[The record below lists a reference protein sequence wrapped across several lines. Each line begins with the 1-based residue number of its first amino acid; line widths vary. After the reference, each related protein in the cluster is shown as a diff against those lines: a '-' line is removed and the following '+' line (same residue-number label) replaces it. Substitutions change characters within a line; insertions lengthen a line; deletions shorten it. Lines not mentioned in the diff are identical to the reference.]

1 MITNKNSCGSKIPL
15 PPPPHNFSNG
25 PSLIPCAYFVGHV
38 FSVLAQWP
46 LGWQD
51 SIEYVGFAWVII
63 YFMFNLIKFSAIDER
78 KLHR

>member
-1 MITNKNSCGSKIPL
+1 M
-15 PPPPHNFSNG
+15 
-25 PSLIPCAYFVGHV
+25 
-38 FSVLAQWP
+38 LAQWP

-63 YFMFNLIKFSAIDER
+63 YFMFNLIKFSAMDER